1 MNWWLEPCKQPN
13 TEIKILAELRQSQLT
28 KPSGSLGE
36 LEQVAVRLAALQ
48 GMNVQRLTTHGLQ
61 FLLVIME

>member
-48 GMNVQRLTTHGLQ
+48 GNERPE
-61 FLLVIME
+61 IN